1 MEYDG
6 TGGVRQLIK
15 SPASSCCAHG
25 VSGENSLSDTNNNN
39 NNPCIFGLNCV
50 IQVTVSAWTLGAEL
64 EA

>member
-1 MEYDG
+1 VEYDT

-15 SPASSCCAHG
+15 YPASSCCAHG
-25 VSGENSLSDTNNNN
+25 VSCENSLNNNN
-39 NNPCIFGLNCV
+39 NNNNRIFGLNILHV